1 MSKIRIADMT
11 QPEFAERTGK
21 QPVILLPLGS
31 QEVQGPH
38 SQMGDFRLT
47 ERIAEL
53 VAEQSGALVAPVLPF
68 GYADFFRDFAGGMQ
82 LRPET
87 FMAVLTDMLTSLLD
101 HGLTRLLI
109 INGHTTNA
117 SLIAQ
122 VTRRLRQANRVLIPS
137 VDLWQALPD
146 ALMREIFAGQ
156 SVRGHGGEPL
166 TSIGLHLFPE
176 NARPDLHREKSER
189 AVRLGMPVRGVSGA
203 DFEGM
208 RVNFPVNSGEVDQ
221 NGLLGGSPSHAS
233 AKRGEAMTE
242 HLVAKLVKLV
252 AHLESVD
259 PCLPAEE
266 TPA

>member
-1 MSKIRIADMT
+1 MSKIRMADMT
-11 QPEFAERTGK
+11 QPEFGERTGK

-31 QEVQGPH
+31 QEVQGPQ

-53 VAEQSGALVAPVLPF
+53 VAERSGALVAPVLPF

-82 LRPET
+82 LKPET
-87 FMAVLTDMLTSLLD
+87 FAAVLTDMLTSLLD

-109 INGHTTNA
+109 VNGHTTNA
-117 SLIAQ
+117 PLIAQ
-122 VTRRLRQANRVLIPS
+122 VTRHLRQANRVLIPS

-146 ALMREIFAGQ
+146 AFVREIFEGE

-166 TSIGLHLFPE
+166 TSIGLHLFPG
-176 NARPDLHREKSER
+176 NARADAHREKSKR

-208 RVNFPVNSGEVDQ
+208 RVNFPVNAGEVDRY
-221 NGLLGGSPSHAS
+221 GLLGGSSVHA
-233 AKRGEAMTE
+233 AAARGQAMTE
-242 HLVAKLVKLV
+242 HLVTKLVKLV
-252 AHLESVD
+252 AHLQTVD
-259 PCLPAEE
+259 PCLPEKE
-266 TPA
+266 NPA